1 MKKKIALVTGANKGI
16 GKKISLEL
24 ANLGIYVIGT
34 ATTEIGI
41 NKIKKILKNKGIGIL
56 INFIDIPA
64 TKKKIKKLISK
75 YKIIDIFVHNAGII
89 NDNLLITMPDI
100 KWNTVIDINLS
111 TIFHITKIII
121 PPMMKQKYGR
131 IIVISSV
138 IACIGQ
144 KGQTNY
150 AASKSGLIGF
160 SKSLALEVASQG
172 ITVNLV
178 SPGYIITDMTKK
190 ILSLQKNKIIKKIPM
205 KRCGTPQDIAYVV
218 SFLSSERSSYIT
230 GQNIHV
236 NGGMYIDLAT

>member
-16 GKKISLEL
+16 GKKISIEL
-24 ANLGIYVIGT
+24 ANSKIYVIGT
-34 ATTEIGI
+34 ATTEIGVNI
-41 NKIKKILKNKGIGIL
+41 IKKTLQNKGIGIL
-56 INFIDIPA
+56 IDFTKIYI
-64 TKKKIKKLISK
+64 TKKIIKKLIKK
-75 YKIIDIFVHNAGII
+75 YKNIDIFVHNAGII

-100 KWNTVIDINLS
+100 KWNNVIDVNLS
-111 TIFHITKIII
+111 SIFHITKIII
-121 PPMMKQKYGR
+121 PTMIKKKYGR

-138 IACIGQ
+138 IGCTGQ

-160 SKSLALEVASQG
+160 SKSLALEVASLG

-190 ILSLQKNKIIKKIPM
+190 ILSSKKKEIIKKIPM
-205 KRCGTPQDIAYVV
+205 KRYGTPQDIAYVV
-218 SFLSSERSSYIT
+218 SFLSSEKSSYIT

-236 NGGMYIDLAT
+236 NGGMYVDLAT